1 MKNNEM
7 NDGLNELI
15 EKLIKSTGAR
25 TIKHKE
31 LENLGSAV
39 ETIKECVSKDKLI
52 GYIAI
57 GVSNT
62 GEVVNATVGSKFA
75 IYEMINLLFEAVAK
89 IDTDLGREILEKLK
103 SNFEEIKTSKSE
115 DEKGSDNDCD
125 EDDEDD
131 TKKEIAKKL
140 KKIFS
145 KLKRDKDAE
154 KLLKGEV
161 KIRKKGDWWD
171 KHIEEQAEMLEKL
184 RARGYRAEFGVGF
197 DGCKKI
203 IDNYLRN

>member
-1 MKNNEM
+1 M

-31 LENLGSAV
+31 LDNLDSAI
-39 ETIKECVSKDKLI
+39 ETIKECVEEDKLI
-52 GYIAI
+52 GYVVI
-57 GVSNT
+57 GLSNT
-62 GEVVNATVGSKFA
+62 GDTVQTLVGSDFSV
-75 IYEMINLLFEAVAK
+75 YEMINLLFEAVAK

-145 KLKRDKDAE
+145 K
-154 KLLKGEV
+154 
-161 KIRKKGDWWD
+161 
-171 KHIEEQAEMLEKL
+171 
-184 RARGYRAEFGVGF
+184 YF
-197 DGCKKI
+197 D
-203 IDNYLRN
+203 IDPEDY

>member
-7 NDGLNELI
+7 NDRLNELI
-15 EKLIKSTGAR
+15 EKITKSMGAR
-25 TIKHKE
+25 TIKRKE
-31 LENLGSAV
+31 LDNLDSTI

-52 GYIAI
+52 GYITI
-57 GVSNT
+57 GLSNA

-89 IDTDLGREILEKLK
+89 IDTDLGRKILEKLK
-103 SNFEEIKTSKSE
+103 SNFEEIKTSKSKY
-115 DEKGSDNDCD
+115 EKGSDNDCD

-145 KLKRDKDAE
+145 K
-154 KLLKGEV
+154 
-161 KIRKKGDWWD
+161 
-171 KHIEEQAEMLEKL
+171 
-184 RARGYRAEFGVGF
+184 YF
-197 DGCKKI
+197 D
-203 IDNYLRN
+203 IDPEDY

>member
-31 LENLGSAV
+31 LENLDSAV
-39 ETIKECVSKDKLI
+39 EIIKECVSKDKLI

-62 GEVVNATVGSKFA
+62 GEVVNAIVGSKFA

-89 IDTDLGREILEKLK
+89 IDTDLGRKILEKLK

-115 DEKGSDNDCD
+115 DEKGSDNDCN
-125 EDDEDD
+125 EDDED
-131 TKKEIAKKL
+131 KKAKNKV
-140 KKIFS
+140 
-145 KLKRDKDAE
+145 AE
-154 KLLKGEV
+154 KIKN
-161 KIRKKGDWWD
+161 
-171 KHIEEQAEMLEKL
+171 MLTKC
-184 RARGYRAEFGVGF
+184 F
-197 DGCKKI
+197 D
-203 IDNYLRN
+203 IDLEDL

>member
-7 NDGLNELI
+7 NDRLNELI
-15 EKLIKSTGAR
+15 DKLIKSTGAR
-25 TIKHKE
+25 TIKRKE
-31 LENLGSAV
+31 LENLDSAV

-52 GYIAI
+52 GYITI
-57 GVSNT
+57 GLFNA

-145 KLKRDKDAE
+145 K
-154 KLLKGEV
+154 
-161 KIRKKGDWWD
+161 
-171 KHIEEQAEMLEKL
+171 
-184 RARGYRAEFGVGF
+184 YF
-197 DGCKKI
+197 D
-203 IDNYLRN
+203 IDSEDY

>member
-1 MKNNEM
+1 M

-25 TIKHKE
+25 TIKRKD
-31 LENLGSAV
+31 LNNLDSAV

-52 GYIAI
+52 GYIVI
-57 GVSNT
+57 GVSNDS
-62 GEVVNATVGSKFA
+62 EVVNATVGSKFA

-145 KLKRDKDAE
+145 K
-154 KLLKGEV
+154 
-161 KIRKKGDWWD
+161 
-171 KHIEEQAEMLEKL
+171 
-184 RARGYRAEFGVGF
+184 YF
-197 DGCKKI
+197 D
-203 IDNYLRN
+203 IDSEDY

>member
-7 NDGLNELI
+7 NDRLNELI

-31 LENLGSAV
+31 LDNLDSAV

-52 GYIAI
+52 GYITI
-57 GVSNT
+57 GLSNA

-75 IYEMINLLFEAVAK
+75 VYEMINLLFEAVAK
-89 IDTDLGREILEKLK
+89 IDTDLGGEILEKLK

-145 KLKRDKDAE
+145 K
-154 KLLKGEV
+154 
-161 KIRKKGDWWD
+161 
-171 KHIEEQAEMLEKL
+171 
-184 RARGYRAEFGVGF
+184 YF
-197 DGCKKI
+197 D
-203 IDNYLRN
+203 IDPEDY

>member
-7 NDGLNELI
+7 NDRLNELI
-15 EKLIKSTGAR
+15 DKLIKSTGAR

-31 LENLGSAV
+31 LENLDSAV
-39 ETIKECVSKDKLI
+39 ETIKKCVSKDKLI
-52 GYIAI
+52 GYITI
-57 GVSNT
+57 GLSNAGEAVS
-62 GEVVNATVGSKFA
+62 ATVGSKFA
-75 IYEMINLLFEAVAK
+75 VYEMINLLFEAVAK

-115 DEKGSDNDCD
+115 NEKGSDNDCD

-145 KLKRDKDAE
+145 K
-154 KLLKGEV
+154 
-161 KIRKKGDWWD
+161 
-171 KHIEEQAEMLEKL
+171 
-184 RARGYRAEFGVGF
+184 YF
-197 DGCKKI
+197 D
-203 IDNYLRN
+203 IDSEDY

>member
-15 EKLIKSTGAR
+15 EKLIKSTSAR

-89 IDTDLGREILEKLK
+89 IDTDLGGKILEKLK
-103 SNFEEIKTSKSE
+103 SNFEEIKTSESE
-115 DEKGSDNDCD
+115 DEKDSDNDCD
-125 EDDEDD
+125 EDDGD
-131 TKKEIAKKL
+131 KKAKNKV
-140 KKIFS
+140 
-145 KLKRDKDAE
+145 AE
-154 KLLKGEV
+154 KIKN
-161 KIRKKGDWWD
+161 
-171 KHIEEQAEMLEKL
+171 MLAKC
-184 RARGYRAEFGVGF
+184 F
-197 DGCKKI
+197 D
-203 IDNYLRN
+203 IDLEDL

>member
-7 NDGLNELI
+7 NDRLNELI
-15 EKLIKSTGAR
+15 DKLIKSTGAR
-25 TIKHKE
+25 TIKRKE
-31 LENLGSAV
+31 LENLDSAV

-52 GYIAI
+52 GYITI

-103 SNFEEIKTSKSE
+103 SNFEEIKISKPE
-115 DEKGSDNDCD
+115 DKKDSDNGCDED

-145 KLKRDKDAE
+145 K
-154 KLLKGEV
+154 
-161 KIRKKGDWWD
+161 
-171 KHIEEQAEMLEKL
+171 
-184 RARGYRAEFGVGF
+184 YF
-197 DGCKKI
+197 D
-203 IDNYLRN
+203 IDSEDY

>member
-15 EKLIKSTGAR
+15 EKLIKFTGAR

-31 LENLGSAV
+31 LENLDSAV

-52 GYIAI
+52 GYITI
-57 GVSNT
+57 GLSNA

-145 KLKRDKDAE
+145 K
-154 KLLKGEV
+154 
-161 KIRKKGDWWD
+161 
-171 KHIEEQAEMLEKL
+171 
-184 RARGYRAEFGVGF
+184 YF
-197 DGCKKI
+197 D
-203 IDNYLRN
+203 IDSEDY

>member
-31 LENLGSAV
+31 LENLDSAI

-52 GYIAI
+52 GYMVV
-57 GVSNT
+57 GLTNT
-62 GEVVNATVGSKFA
+62 GNSVQAVSGSNFS
-75 IYEMINLLFEAVAK
+75 IYEMINLLFGAVTKAN
-89 IDTDLGREILEKLK
+89 IDLGRAILEKLK

-125 EDDEDD
+125 EDDEEEDD
-131 TKKEIAKKL
+131 DEDAKKEVAEEIKNILAKCFDIDL
-140 KKIFS
+140 EDLDKK
-145 KLKRDKDAE
+145 
-154 KLLKGEV
+154 
-161 KIRKKGDWWD
+161 
-171 KHIEEQAEMLEKL
+171 
-184 RARGYRAEFGVGF
+184 
-197 DGCKKI
+197 
-203 IDNYLRN
+203 